1 MALPD
6 ISSLTSE
13 EIQQLQQTAN
23 ARLYELANQ
32 TETNEQALKV
42 AASASVDALIALIGP
57 PVAEAAAGTDSINA
71 MLAETNANITA
82 AVTRYTKNIL
92 RLMRKIAK
100 ANVEIA
106 RLVSDRTE
114 STETGN

>member
-6 ISSLTSE
+6 ISSLTAE
-13 EIQQLQQTAN
+13 EIQQLLQTAN

-32 TETNEQALKV
+32 SETNEQALKA
-42 AASASVDALIALIGP
+42 AASASVDTLISLIGP

-71 MLAETNANITA
+71 MLAETNANIIA
-82 AVTRYTKNIL
+82 AVPQYVKNIL

-114 STETGN
+114 STGTGN